1 MTGSGENQSRTSHNY
16 WRHIFSSSQVAN
28 HSSNQENC
36 FCCARKQTT
45 PLDMTSVLP
54 AGASRNVWHV
64 TNHQIGHLISSYLL
78 LAKTKLLLSYVK
90 GKIPFWIK
98 ICYCY

>member
-54 AGASRNVWHV
+54 AGASRNVWQSSDWSLNKV
-64 TNHQIGHLISSYLL
+64 LSFIGQNKAITFLRKRKNSVLD
-78 LAKTKLLLSYVK
+78 
-90 GKIPFWIK
+90 
-98 ICYCY
+98 